1 VTNRPTRCSRAL
13 VKLQS
18 QFRLRLFGVETASP
32 HGQHKT
38 RHEGQNHNQ

>member
-1 VTNRPTRCSRAL
+1 

-32 HGQHKT
+32 HGQAVQHNT
-38 RHEGQNHNQ
+38 GSERQNHNQ